1 VERADVDR
9 WLERYVEAWKSYDRA
24 SIADLF
30 SEDAEYRYHPYDDA
44 IRGREAIVES
54 WLEEPDAPGTFE
66 AEYAAIAVDADVA
79 VATGTTTY
87 RAPDGSIESVYD
99 NLFVLRFDDEG
110 RCRSFTEW
118 FMKRPTSR

>member
-54 WLEEPDAPGTFE
+54 WLEEPDELGTFE

-79 VATGTTTY
+79 VASGTTTY
-87 RAPDGSIESVYD
+87 RAPDGSIDSVYD

-110 RCRSFTEW
+110 RCHSFTEW
-118 FMKRPTSR
+118 FMKRPRR